1 MVADPLFT
9 APILGGGQL
18 CYEIHGKPNIILN
31 LVSDKCTSVNANY
44 ASMNIASDG
53 NIIRAIGIK
62 AADSDRNCHN
72 IEVRLT
78 PPEVDSPISV
88 HIDDN
93 EVSGVVQVDKVR
105 VRTYTNRVRV
115 SVPNCELIDLVM
127 WVLHMKVNDQD
138 MLKFVISRGVNLAPT
153 SHGLIGKIFL
163 CGMHVCRYLHLII

>member
-53 NIIRAIGIK
+53 NIVSAIGIK
-62 AADSDRNCHN
+62 AADGNGNCHN
-72 IEVRLT
+72 IEVRMT
-78 PPEVDSPISV
+78 PPEVNAPISV

-93 EVSGVVQVDKVR
+93 EVSGVVLVDRVR
-105 VRTYTNRVRV
+105 VRTYTNRVRI

-163 CGMHVCRYLHLII
+163 CGMYMYIW